1 MSALNLKACN
11 IFKQD
16 FFNQSVQL
24 GNNLTFYALRAL
36 RDLAMKKII
45 AVMAIGLMML
55 SMSVSADAARRFG
68 GGMSFGRSAPT
79 LQQKAAPQQQQRQQ
93 AAPNQTQRPQPQA
106 ASPMRGMLMG
116 LAAALG
122 ITALAHAL
130 GLGDA
135 FASFVMMALVAI
147 VAFYA
152 IRFLM
157 GFLLGRRV
165 AAPVAGERPERMT
178 GQQRVDNSVF
188 QHSAQSTQNQFKSTV
203 ASPMSGSVLDELN
216 NPQSQFK
223 VDVPAD
229 FDVESFL
236 KVAEANFAK
245 MQRAW
250 DTGDLSVLSDFTS
263 DEVFRTVSHQL
274 HDRGQQDYQTEIV
287 TLKSD
292 FRGIVRD
299 GDEYLAG
306 VHFDGTLNV
315 SGEAERVDETW
326 ILSKPVHGNGGWL
339 LSGIHQDNQ

>member
-79 LQQKAAPQQQQRQQ
+79 LQQKAAPAAPNHLNQQKAAPQQQQRQQ

-157 GFLLGRRV
+157 GFLFFLVSVNISALELKPIQTCTPGTVEYKPEGSCDTTSRKCCGGSGLLGFWSEW
-165 AAPVAGERPERMT
+165 GEGCTFGECDP
-178 GQQRVDNSVF
+178 NSKPRLCYVE
-188 QHSAQSTQNQFKSTV
+188 N
-203 ASPMSGSVLDELN
+203 GSCTIKDCN
-216 NPQSQFK
+216 C
-223 VDVPAD
+223 
-229 FDVESFL
+229 
-236 KVAEANFAK
+236 
-245 MQRAW
+245 
-250 DTGDLSVLSDFTS
+250 
-263 DEVFRTVSHQL
+263 
-274 HDRGQQDYQTEIV
+274 
-287 TLKSD
+287 
-292 FRGIVRD
+292 
-299 GDEYLAG
+299 
-306 VHFDGTLNV
+306 V
-315 SGEAERVDETW
+315 SGKWECTKNIICDSGYILNGGVCKSMQIIPPSQNCLNKACNTNVDCS
-326 ILSKPVHGNGGWL
+326 LCGNGWSCVQISTGGPVRKICQRG
-339 LSGIHQDNQ
+339 LSFP